1 MLVIPAIDLLAGGS
15 VRLVQGRYDRVL
27 SYGADPLDLAERYR
41 ALGAPW
47 LHVIDLEGARAG
59 HWVNLARISEI
70 AAAAGVPV
78 QAGGG
83 ARDRQGVEAALSHG
97 VQRVII
103 STAAL
108 ADGHLLEALVR
119 DFQDA
124 IVVSLDV
131 RHGRLLARGWLADTG
146 QELVARMDARG
157 NHAVRHL
164 RGLRFSGGTTGT
176 LVGALLVV
184 PGRDRPVGTVSSAG
198 RATGSDTDA
207 EGMVG
212 LALVHRSVGPGTV
225 VQVGGTGT
233 SAEVVELPAP

>member
-27 SYGADPLDLAERYR
+27 SYGTDPVELAERYR

-59 HWVNLARISEI
+59 RWVNLVRISEI

-108 ADGHLLEALVR
+108 ADRHLLEALVR
-119 DFQDA
+119 DFEDA

-131 RHGRLLARGWLADTG
+131 RRGRLLARGWLAETG
-146 QELVARMDARG
+146 QELVEAARRMVDCGVRRLVHTDTLRDGTMAG
-157 NHAVRHL
+157 VDLVGLGQLLPLGAAVMVAGGIADYRDLERL
-164 RGLRFSGGTTGT
+164 RDSGAEAAIVGRALSEGT
-176 LVGALLVV
+176 LDLARAL
-184 PGRDRPVGTVSSAG
+184 
-198 RATGSDTDA
+198 ATA
-207 EGMVG
+207 
-212 LALVHRSVGPGTV
+212 A
-225 VQVGGTGT
+225 
-233 SAEVVELPAP
+233 